1 MKCRVQK
8 KRPDAGNGGRAFAFA
23 QPQWRKPMSDKLQR
37 LLEQAKTKRR
47 KRPGTILID
56 CPRPEDMP
64 ARVDVLIAAGNLT
77 EAERPHC
84 MFWPNSDPDHWDG
97 TRYEWALMQAK
108 NMTPEDVQ
116 RLLDKWML
124 KHEETTREEAQR
136 LWNATIADARA
147 TVLAAAN
154 SGDDGSSKKRKGRF
168 PVNRL

>member
-1 MKCRVQK
+1 VQK

-23 QPQWRKPMSDKLQR
+23 QPQRRKPMSDKLQR
-37 LLEQAKTKRR
+37 LLEHAKAKRR
-47 KRPGTILID
+47 KRPDTVLIK
-56 CPRPEDMP
+56 CPRPEDVP
-64 ARVDVLIAAGNLT
+64 ARVDVLIAAGTLT

-84 MFWPNSDPDHWDG
+84 MFWPNSEPDHWDG
-97 TRYEWALMQAK
+97 TRYEWALMQEK

-116 RLLDKWML
+116 GLLDQWMQ
-124 KHEETTREEAQR
+124 KNKETTREEALR
-136 LWNATIADARA
+136 LWNETIEHARA